1 MTMTLH
7 ELNGHL
13 DMVTQLNDARETLQN
28 MQSRIL
34 GASQYDGMPHAH
46 NASRKVENFS
56 ILLDTLT
63 AEVQRLEKIV
73 SCSEKSGIRAWIEAI
88 PDSRTMA
95 VFNLRFLC
103 GCSWGEVAAL
113 VGGRNTEEAVKAVC
127 YRYLQVDDE
136 A

>member
-1 MTMTLH
+1 MTLH

-13 DMVTQLNDARETLQN
+13 DAVTQLNDARETLQN
-28 MQSRIL
+28 MQSKIL
-34 GASQYDGMPHAH
+34 GAQQYDGMPHAH
-46 NASRKVENFS
+46 NASRNVEKFS
-56 ILLDTLT
+56 ILLDTM
-63 AEVQRLEKIV
+63 AENVRRWERIV
-73 SCSEKSGIRAWIEAI
+73 LRSEESGIRAWIEAI

-95 VFNLRFLC
+95 IFNLRFLC

-136 A
+136 L

>member
-1 MTMTLH
+1 MTLH

-13 DMVTQLNDARETLQN
+13 DAVTQLNDARETLQN
-28 MQSRIL
+28 MQSKIL
-34 GASQYDGMPHAH
+34 RAQQYDGMPHAH
-46 NASRKVENFS
+46 NESRNVEKIS
-56 ILLDTLT
+56 ILLDTM
-63 AEVQRLEKIV
+63 AENVRRWERVVLR
-73 SCSEKSGIRAWIEAI
+73 SEESGIRAWIEAI

-95 VFNLRFLC
+95 IFNLRFLC

-113 VGGRNTEEAVKAVC
+113 IGGRNSEEAVKAVC